1 MLHIVNCKFIIQT
14 HGYTENTFKIEIK
27 SLHVPCCK
35 IEFPLSPLA
44 DISDG
49 CNLSSI
55 SRKRDVRL
63 CVCKNRNN
71 VQETAIK
78 AMNSADLQRERR
90 KRNIKKNL

>member
-1 MLHIVNCKFIIQT
+1 MELPVK
-14 HGYTENTFKIEIK
+14 
-27 SLHVPCCK
+27 
-35 IEFPLSPLA
+35 PLA

-63 CVCKNRNN
+63 CVCKNRKS

-78 AMNSADLQRERR
+78 AMNSADL
-90 KRNIKKNL
+90 KVNKFRNISLRSEPCLPMILRSDNS